1 MRKWVAL
8 MIPIL
13 YPANETAFTSNGL
26 GGLNDAITCTVHEVL
41 NGEYELEMEYP
52 VTGIHF
58 SDIIKT
64 RLILAKPSP
73 TEQPQPFEIYK
84 IDKELSGIVT
94 VYARHWSYRLSLI
107 PVKPWYAA
115 SPVEALLQI
124 DDKACFTIPFQM
136 VATTAR
142 YGDMKVNIPMS
153 VRGMLGEVINRY
165 DLEVKWS
172 RNRIDL
178 VNMRGADNGVRINF
192 GKNLTEFIQ
201 ESDITDVVT
210 GILPYWTGMDMSG
223 TGSGGVEPEPVIL
236 IGSVYVDPVKDAN
249 YPYSRVVPYDFQS
262 WFPEGHVPT
271 INELNQAA
279 VDYMANYQSGLPDET
294 TNVAFIPLWLT
305 EEFRDLATVERVSLG
320 DTIRVTSENIDADI
334 TARVVEVTW
343 NVLKGRY
350 DDLVIG
356 KASRGLDEQFT
367 KVNEKIEE
375 ETAELKTNL
384 QIAVDKATQMITGN
398 SGGYIKFLYDANGK
412 PYEMVVM
419 DNEDIAQAVNI
430 WRFNQAGLGHSSNGY
445 NGPYTLAMLM
455 NGSINADMITAGS
468 IDASLITTGLLDAN
482 IIRTG
487 IIKDDDGSLLFDVDN
502 ATLTS
507 FSDWMQLRDPSN
519 NDIHKAK
526 NRRVTTA
533 GGDDYAITRQ
543 INDVSNPYTNRA
555 GTDLTASIHSNYALL
570 QDSSGHRFF
579 GELEIE
585 IYDGLDIHYYS
596 NATTIGHLLTYLPDT
611 SGVYSM
617 ALGNESIGKV
627 RMYGDSIHV
636 TGQSIAL
643 IGSWDNGD
651 WARAIYFTPN
661 EVKTIR
667 NGIEHTGYNG
677 QTSLT
682 GKTVTIVNGLITN
695 IVG

>member
-1 MRKWVAL
+1 

-26 GGLNDAITCTVHEVL
+26 GGLNDAISCKVHEVL
-41 NGEYELEMEYP
+41 NGEYELTMEYP

-58 SDIIKT
+58 DDIIKT

-73 TEQPQPFEIYK
+73 MEPPQPFEIYR

-94 VYARHWSYRLSLI
+94 VYARHWSYRLSMI
-107 PVKPWYAA
+107 PVRPWYAV

-124 DDKACFTIPFQM
+124 ADKAYYTIPYQM
-136 VATTAR
+136 VATTAKT
-142 YGDMKVNIPMS
+142 GDMKVDIPMS
-153 VRGMLGEVINRY
+153 VRGMIGEVIQRY
-165 DLEVKWS
+165 GLEVKWG
-172 RNRIDL
+172 RDRIDL
-178 VNMRGADNGVRINF
+178 VNMRGSDNGVRINY
-192 GKNLTEFIQ
+192 GKNLTEFLQ
-201 ESDITDVVT
+201 ESDISETVT

-223 TGSGGVEPEPVIL
+223 TGTGGVEPEPIIL
-236 IGSVYVDPVKDAN
+236 IGSIYIDPVKDAN
-249 YPYSRVVPYDFQS
+249 YPYSRVVPYDFQT

-271 INELNQAA
+271 AQELNQAA

-294 TNVAFIPLWLT
+294 TNVSFIPLWLT
-305 EEFRDLATVERVSLG
+305 EEFKDKASVERVSLG
-320 DTIRVTSENIDADI
+320 DTIRITSENINADI

-343 NVLKGRY
+343 DVLKDRY
-350 DDLVIG
+350 EDIITG
-356 KASRGLDEQFT
+356 KPTRGLEEQFT
-367 KVNEKIEE
+367 KANEKIEE
-375 ETAELKTNL
+375 ETAQLKTDL
-384 QIAVDKATQMITGN
+384 QIAIDKATQMITGN

-419 DNEDIAQAVNI
+419 DNEDITQAVNI
-430 WRFNQAGLGHSSNGY
+430 WRFNQSGLGHSSNGY

-487 IIKDDDGSLLFDVDN
+487 VIKDDDGSLLFDVDN

-507 FSDWMQLRDPSN
+507 FSENWMMIRDP
-519 NDIHKAK
+519 DTRDRHRFK
-526 NRRVTTA
+526 NRRVTTS

-543 INDVSNPYTNRA
+543 INEVSNPYVNRA
-555 GTDLTASIHSNYALL
+555 GTDLTATIHSNYALL
-570 QDSSGHRFF
+570 QEGSDHRFF

-585 IYDGLDIHYYS
+585 VFDGLDIHYYT
-596 NATTIGHLLTYLPDT
+596 NATTIGNILTYLPNV
-611 SGVYSM
+611 SGVYNLEVGNHAINRTEVQGDNAQLHGQTM
-617 ALGNESIGKV
+617 ALMG
-627 RMYGDSIHV
+627 V
-636 TGQSIAL
+636 TA
-643 IGSWDNGD
+643 NND
-651 WARAIYFTPN
+651 WARAIFCTA
-661 EVKTIR
+661 EDVRTTR
-667 NGIEHTGYNG
+667 NGITHVTYNG